1 MSATEGVAKELKEFT
16 WDEVAQHKTEDD
28 VWMVVENKV
37 YDFTSFLG
45 DHPGGKRVRSTDR
58 VHVLLF

>member
-1 MSATEGVAKELKEFT
+1 MSATEGVAKEMKEFT

-45 DHPGGKRVRSTDR
+45 DHPGGKRVRCTGQSAC
-58 VHVLLF
+58 LLF